1 MTGEAL
7 LAWTH
12 ILAFL
17 ALAVFLSCE
26 AALCHQEWMNEAVV
40 RRLARLDILYG
51 ISAALVLASGLARV
65 FWGVK
70 GAGWYGHN
78 PLLWTKIGVLVVMAV
93 LAIHPTRAFLRW
105 CRALDAGGALPPP
118 EEIRRA
124 RLFVMWQAH
133 LLPLIPLAA
142 VFMARGYGG

>member
-7 LAWTH
+7 LAWAH

-17 ALAVFLSCE
+17 AIVAFLSCE
-26 AALCHQEWMNEAVV
+26 AALCHDEWMNAAVV

-51 ISAALVLASGLARV
+51 ISLALVVISGLARI
-65 FWGVK
+65 FWGIK

-78 PLLWTKIGVLVVMAV
+78 PLLYAKIGVLVVMVV
-93 LAIHPTRAFLRW
+93 LAIVPTRSFLRW
-105 CRALDAGGALPPP
+105 RRAVDASGALPPP
-118 EEIRRA
+118 NEVRRA
-124 RLFVMWQAH
+124 RIYVMWQAH